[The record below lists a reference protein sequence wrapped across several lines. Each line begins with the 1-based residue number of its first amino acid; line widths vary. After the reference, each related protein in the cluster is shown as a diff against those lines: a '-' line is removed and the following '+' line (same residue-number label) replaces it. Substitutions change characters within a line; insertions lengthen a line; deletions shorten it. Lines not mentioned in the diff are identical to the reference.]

1 MTIFY
6 RSTNHRRLLTL
17 AVGLLAIV
25 TLFTACPSPA
35 GSDPTPTL
43 TPASDAVTGID
54 LTGVVATMTVGDIV
68 EFNAEV
74 TTTGNASKD
83 FVVSSSDET
92 MVKAEK
98 NGSKITVSA
107 LKVGIADITATA
119 GEKSKKVTI
128 TVNAASTDKVAKPSF
143 DPAAGTFN
151 ASQSVTISCATAD
164 VEIRYTID
172 GTTEPSATTGTV
184 YSGSAISV
192 ATTTTIKAIA
202 VKTGMTN
209 SDVATATFTI
219 NIGATIYN
227 ITFNVDGGSSVSG
240 TTVANGEKITTPTSP
255 TKTGYTFNGWYK
267 VGLINLWDFAVD
279 TVTSDTTLFAKWT
292 INTYTISFDSQ
303 SATTAASPT
312 SKTATYNGNIGT
324 LPTDPVKTGYTF
336 GGWYTGTN
344 GSGTAFDATTAVT
357 SSIPVYAK
365 WTINT
370 YTISFDSQSAT
381 TAASPTSKTASYN
394 GNIGSLP
401 SDPVKTGYTFGGWY
415 TGTNGSGTAFD
426 ASTAVT
432 ASIPVYAKWTI
443 NTYTISFDS
452 QSATTAAS
460 PTSKTA
466 TYNGNIG
473 TLPTDPVKTG
483 YTFGGWYT
491 GTNGSGTAFDATTA
505 VTSSIPVYAKW
516 ISMGTLI
523 QKWVTGSWTDITSAT
538 AYPGTTNGSLL
549 LKRGSTWYQVVGT
562 TIQYWNSAWIDNVQ
576 SSALPGMIT
585 SGATLLTDGTSW
597 YQVVGTTIQKWV
609 TGSWTDVISATAYPG
624 SITSGATLLTNGT
637 YWYQVVG
644 TTIQKWVTGAWT
656 DVVSATAYPG
666 SITSG
671 ATLLTDGTYWYQVV
685 GTTIQKWVTGAWTDV
700 ISATA
705 YPGSITSGKKLI
717 YYTNWYQY

>member
-365 WTINT
+365 W
-370 YTISFDSQSAT
+370 
-381 TAASPTSKTASYN
+381 
-394 GNIGSLP
+394 
-401 SDPVKTGYTFGGWY
+401 
-415 TGTNGSGTAFD
+415 
-426 ASTAVT
+426 
-432 ASIPVYAKWTI
+432 
-443 NTYTISFDS
+443 
-452 QSATTAAS
+452 
-460 PTSKTA
+460 
-466 TYNGNIG
+466 
-473 TLPTDPVKTG
+473 
-483 YTFGGWYT
+483 
-491 GTNGSGTAFDATTA
+491 
-505 VTSSIPVYAKW
+505 